1 MADLA
6 GPQKKIRQKKGD
18 TPRPPNPS
26 KSQKTLIETPEEAEK
41 N

>member
-6 GPQKKIRQKKGD
+6 GPQKKIRQKRE
-18 TPRPPNPS
+18 TPRDPPNPS